1 MSAAP
6 IKTLVAVDADV
17 DLPTVQSVLP
27 VDGPVQVVS
36 LVHGLEESWTTLQE
50 IPSDALVVACAGYS
64 ERALYLVDGAVRQQP
79 DRPVVVLSMTSHP
92 NGFVRRV
99 FEAGADDIVDRPTT
113 ADEVRFTVEKAVA
126 RKRGKT
132 AGSGIAT
139 GSLIAVLGPKGGTGK
154 TMSSCNLAIGLAARG
169 QRVAIVDLDLQF
181 GDVGLSLGLVPE
193 RTIYDL
199 AKAGG
204 SIDAEKVEGFLA
216 MHPSG
221 VRVLQAPA
229 RPDHAGAVGTEFL
242 REVYAALRTT
252 YDFVVVDTPPGFPP
266 EVIATVDSASQ
277 VVLVGMLDALSLK
290 NAKLGLETL
299 ELMGYERERIRILL
313 NRSDSRVGI
322 SHADVEAIL
331 GGRPDVAVPSDRDV
345 PRLVNQGTALIEGKP
360 RSDGARAY
368 RRLAELVSV
377 AGTGQVSR
385 PRRFGRR
392 NG

>member
-1 MSAAP
+1 
-6 IKTLVAVDADV
+6 
-17 DLPTVQSVLP
+17 
-27 VDGPVQVVS
+27 
-36 LVHGLEESWTTLQE
+36 
-50 IPSDALVVACAGYS
+50 
-64 ERALYLVDGAVRQQP
+64 
-79 DRPVVVLSMTSHP
+79 MTSHP

-377 AGTGQVSR
+377 AGTGPVSR